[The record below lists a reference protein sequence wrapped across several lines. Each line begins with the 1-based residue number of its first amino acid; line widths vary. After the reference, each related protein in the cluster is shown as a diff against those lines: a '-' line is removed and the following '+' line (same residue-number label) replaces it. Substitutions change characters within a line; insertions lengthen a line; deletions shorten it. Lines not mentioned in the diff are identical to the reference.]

1 MTSDVIKSWLLSQFD
16 FKPTKE
22 QLVFFEKFSEFISG
36 EENEVFILKGYAG
49 TGKTS
54 LTKTIVKVLRKK
66 KYNVVLLAPTGR
78 AAKVLSNYS
87 GKKAFTIHSHIYRIK
102 NDKSG
107 AAFLLKKNKLKNTLF
122 IIDEASMI
130 TNQAVNSK
138 GISGG
143 VLMDDLFQYVFQLK
157 SQNKILFIG
166 DVAQLPPVHL
176 EISPALDQHY
186 INFNYCKE
194 VDDFE
199 LTEVVRQEECSTI
212 VKNATR
218 IREFIA
224 EKKYHLQLNTSKI
237 DFERFTDGYDVE
249 NALVNNLTQNLDE
262 TLIVVR
268 SNKRANLYNEQIRQ
282 RILLR
287 DEIIEKGDR
296 LMVLKN
302 NYYWLDETSKSGF
315 IANGEIIEI
324 KKIRRIVKL
333 YGFQFAEVKVFLPD
347 YPDEPTFNTI
357 LMLDTIHTETSG
369 LSYEQSN
376 ALYLKV
382 MEDYEDEPTK
392 YKRFKKVK
400 ENPYFNAL
408 QVKYAYA
415 ITCHKAQGGQW
426 DHVFV
431 EQPYT
436 EQIDENYLRWIYTA
450 FTRAKKKIYLLGFK
464 TEYFIK

>member
-1 MTSDVIKSWLLSQFD
+1 MTIDAIKSELLSQFNFD
-16 FKPTKE
+16 PTKE
-22 QLVFFEKFSEFISG
+22 QYDFFERFSKFMVQLEQ
-36 EENEVFILKGYAG
+36 EVFILKGYAG

-54 LTKTIVKVLRKK
+54 LTKAIVKTLRNT
-66 KYNVVLLAPTGR
+66 KYNVILLAPTGR
-78 AAKVLSNYS
+78 AAKVLGNYS
-87 GKKAFTIHSHIYRIK
+87 GKKAFTIHSHIYHVRNGK
-102 NDKSG
+102 NG
-107 AAFLLKKNKLKNTLF
+107 TEFILKKNKLKNTLF

-130 TNQAVNSK
+130 TNQAMNSK
-138 GISGG
+138 GMSGG
-143 VLMDDLFQYVFQLK
+143 VLMDDLFQYVFQLNSK
-157 SQNKILFIG
+157 NKILFIG

-176 EISPALDQHY
+176 EISPALDQNY
-186 INFNYCKE
+186 LNFNYCKE
-194 VDDFE
+194 VQEFK
-199 LTEVVRQEECSTI
+199 LTEVVRQEEDSTI

-218 IREFIA
+218 IREFIS
-224 EKKYHLQLNTSKI
+224 ERIYDLQLNVSDN
-237 DFERFTDGYDVE
+237 DFERFTDRYDVE
-249 NALVNNLTQNLDE
+249 AALAENLTQNLDE

-287 DEIIEKGDR
+287 DGVLEKGDK

-302 NYYWLDETSKSGF
+302 NYFWLDETSKPGF
-315 IANGEIIEI
+315 IANGEVIEI
-324 KKIRRIVKL
+324 KKVRKIIEL
-333 YGFQFAEVKVFLPD
+333 YGFQFAEVKISLPD
-347 YPDEPTFNTI
+347 YPEEPDFNTV
-357 LMLDTIHTETSG
+357 LLLDTIHAETSG
-369 LSYEQSN
+369 LTYEQSN
-376 ALYLKV
+376 QLYEKV
-382 MEDYEDEPTK
+382 IEDYEDEPTK

-415 ITCHKAQGGQW
+415 VTCHKAQGGQW

-464 TEYFIK
+464 EEYFV